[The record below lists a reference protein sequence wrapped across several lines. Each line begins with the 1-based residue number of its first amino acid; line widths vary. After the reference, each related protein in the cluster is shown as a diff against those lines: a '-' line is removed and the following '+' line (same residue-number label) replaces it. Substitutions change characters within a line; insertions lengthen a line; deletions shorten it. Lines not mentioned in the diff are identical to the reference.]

1 MKKLTL
7 VLILVLCVTSLLAAC
22 SSSKEVISITEY
34 TAKLYESSVGGV
46 EDESTERYDGERFD
60 TVNKYTKNGK
70 SKKVDNTFG
79 HDLTL
84 TYDWTLK
91 SEVASYEID
100 EYSFVK
106 DRSYTFV
113 SYRSD
118 TNRIVKYETN
128 AANDRKYISV
138 VNPNSTESEF
148 VSYAKDIFHK
158 YSGIPVDDWDV
169 KIQTWRAEYGYE
181 DRFINYPHDIPA
193 NNAEYIITF
202 SKKIGD
208 IERSDKMHIRM
219 TNLGEVI
226 ELNAVNYDQSF
237 APYAELQIDQSKIEE
252 AAWNAFDNIRNNH
265 SIESQKI
272 QNIELVIQDDSLWA
286 QVTIEYSLGE
296 TKGGVIYVIQVA
308 ELK

>member
-1 MKKLTL
+1 MSRHCFTGKINLSDVPAVVAQHQIGRAAYGDGAAGAFSL
-7 VLILVLCVTSLLAAC
+7 V
-22 SSSKEVISITEY
+22 
-34 TAKLYESSVGGV
+34 
-46 EDESTERYDGERFD
+46 D
-60 TVNKYTKNGK
+60 TKNK
-70 SKKVDNTFG
+70 LS
-79 HDLTL
+79 L
-84 TYDWTLK
+84 TYFQH
-91 SEVASYEID
+91 VH
-100 EYSFVK
+100 
-106 DRSYTFV
+106 
-113 SYRSD
+113 
-118 TNRIVKYETN
+118 N
-128 AANDRKYISV
+128 
-138 VNPNSTESEF
+138 
-148 VSYAKDIFHK
+148 
-158 YSGIPVDDWDV
+158 WDV